1 MSVTRRGASGA
12 WRIEAMSGKVSIRIR
27 YDRRSGLV
35 ALLALA
41 LLVVALLGYLV
52 WNQDEVAAS
61 SPQASLDHARDRPFD
76 RAQDRPLASS
86 AGLRGYYLTQL
97 WYNGADAD
105 GTDGNGAGVCADG
118 YHFASLWEILDPSN
132 LKYDTDLGMVRDDSG
147 QGPPTFPYFGG
158 WVRTGYNSG
167 TSSTPGLGN
176 CSAWT
181 SSDSG
186 DYGTT
191 AYLPN
196 DWTAGQDIHIWE
208 VDTTTC
214 DNILLR
220 VWCVAD
226 SVSVPVYLPIILK
239 NSS

>member
-1 MSVTRRGASGA
+1 MSKRVRLR
-12 WRIEAMSGKVSIRIR
+12 VR
-27 YDRRSGLV
+27 YNRQSGLV
-35 ALLALA
+35 GLLALT
-41 LLVVALLGYLV
+41 LLMASFVAYLA
-52 WNQDEVAAS
+52 WNRHEVAAS
-61 SPQASLDHARDRPFD
+61 GRQASFSYARDRS
-76 RAQDRPLASS
+76 LAAS
-86 AGLRGYYLTQL
+86 AGMRQYYLTTT
-97 WYNGADAD
+97 YHNGAGAD

-158 WVRTGYNSG
+158 WVRTGYSSN
-167 TSSTPGLGN
+167 TSSTPGQAN
-176 CSAWT
+176 CDAWT

-196 DWTAGQDIHIWE
+196 DWTAGQDIHVWE
-208 VDTTTC
+208 VDTDTC
-214 DNILLR
+214 DIAVLFR

-226 SVSVPVYLPIILK
+226 NVSTSVYLPLILK

>member
-1 MSVTRRGASGA
+1 
-12 WRIEAMSGKVSIRIR
+12 MSGKVSIRIR

-35 ALLALA
+35 GLLALA
-41 LLVVALLGYLV
+41 LLVVALLGYLA
-52 WNQDEVAAS
+52 WGQKEAVAS
-61 SPQASLDHARDRPFD
+61 GPQAPLDHARDRP
-76 RAQDRPLASS
+76 LAAS
-86 AGLRGYYLTQL
+86 AGLRGYYLTQST
-97 WYNGADAD
+97 YNGAQAD
-105 GTDGNGAGVCADG
+105 GTDGNGAGVCAEG

-158 WVRTGYNSG
+158 WVRTGYFG
-167 TSSTPGLGN
+167 STDASAGMGN
-176 CSAWT
+176 CNAWS

-196 DWTAGQDIHIWE
+196 DWTAGQDIHVWE
-208 VDTTTC
+208 VDTATC
-214 DNILLR
+214 DIAVLLR

-226 SVSVPVYLPIILK
+226 NVSVPAYLPLILK
-239 NSS
+239 NS